1 MLTLLRP
8 AARAPDPIGRWLRL
22 RALAVAGPVA
32 AGLDGDLGLVRIPL
46 PSGASGGAV
55 GRYADARAI
64 ALSPD
69 GRWLAVGLR
78 DRVARLHWPSG
89 EIDDEDP
96 VSTPV
101 HSVAIDNAGRRAAGC
116 VDGRVWVDGPSG
128 WGAFEAHEKRVAA
141 VARRGDR
148 VVSADID
155 GRVVWVGLASGAG
168 QVHELEREVTS
179 LLLESGAGVFIGG
192 RCGRLWRWRPER
204 EELSPLARFDGPIT
218 ALSPQA
224 DGVVAAHGTLSVW
237 TEDMGVAGVWPAHR
251 GDVLGMGRGD
261 GDHLWTAARGEG
273 LRCHDP
279 NAPGPR
285 PPFHGHRS
293 GVRALLPVG
302 SAIWTAGRDGA
313 LRRWSRAGDLQATRR
328 RGRAGLQRLLQLP
341 DGRLL
346 VGDTAGSLSRLTAD
360 GRPDGAPVSAHQGPL
375 TALGWLPSAG
385 LVVTGGADGALR
397 VWDPGTLLPVV
408 ERRDHEDR
416 VRCLAVLDGGR
427 LVTGSYDHTLAV
439 APALGGPVEARLEGH
454 ERPVLAVC
462 PLPNGLLS
470 ASLDGTVR
478 RWSLAGAAEAVVSVD
493 PAGLV
498 GLVPGPAGLWFA
510 LGKSGRVSVVTAQ
523 ATVQGSVTL
532 DAPGD
537 GAAWVED
544 RLLVGDQRGGVHV
557 LGLA

>member
-1 MLTLLRP
+1 M
-8 AARAPDPIGRWLRL
+8 RL

-46 PSGASGGAV
+46 PGGALGGAV

-64 ALSPD
+64 ALSPN

-89 EIDDEDP
+89 ELDDEDP
-96 VSTPV
+96 VSAAV
-101 HSVAIDNAGRRAAGC
+101 HSIAIDNAGLRAAGC

-128 WGAFEAHEKRVAA
+128 WGAFEVHERRVAA

-148 VVSADID
+148 VVSADTD
-155 GRVVWVGLASGAG
+155 GRVVWVALASGSG
-168 QVHELEREVTS
+168 QVHELEQDVTA
-179 LLLESGAGVFIGG
+179 LLLEPGAGVFIGG
-192 RCGRLWRWRPER
+192 RSGGLWRWRPER
-204 EELSPLARFDGPIT
+204 EELAPMARFDGPVT
-218 ALSPQA
+218 ALTA
-224 DGVVAAHGTLSVW
+224 RGAGAEAGDGDGDGVVVAHGTLSLW
-237 TEDMGVAGVWPAHR
+237 TEGAGVAGVWPAHR
-251 GDVLGMGRGD
+251 GDVLGMGLGD
-261 GDHLWTAARGEG
+261 AEHLWTAARGEG
-273 LRCHDP
+273 LRCH
-279 NAPGPR
+279 APDAAGPR

-293 GVRALLPVG
+293 GIRAVVDVG
-302 SAIWTAGRDGA
+302 GAVWTAGRDGA
-313 LRRWSRAGDLQATRR
+313 MRRWSRDGALQTTRR
-328 RGRAGLQRLLQLP
+328 RGRAGLQRLLRMP

-346 VGDTAGSLSRLTAD
+346 VGDTAGMLARLTPD

-408 ERRDHEDR
+408 ERRDHSDR
-416 VRCLAVLDGGR
+416 LRCLAVLGGGR
-427 LVTGSYDHTLAV
+427 VATGSYDHTLVV

-462 PLPNGLLS
+462 ATPDGLLS

-478 RWSLAGAAEAVVSVD
+478 RWSLAGDPQGAVEID
-493 PAGLV
+493 PAGVV
-498 GLVPGPAGLWFA
+498 GLVSGPPGLWFA
-510 LGKSGRVSVVTAQ
+510 LGKSGRVAALTATLDPVG
-523 ATVQGSVTL
+523 AVQL

-537 GAAWVED
+537 GAAWVD
-544 RLLVGDQRGGVHV
+544 DQLLVGDQRGGVHV